1 MGATAFC
8 YWRFGNCDFPKGFGT
23 SFEVIV
29 RSQIWGL
36 KTQFNPFYISKPF
49 FYFL

>member
-8 YWRFGNCDFPKGFGT
+8 YWRFGNCDFPKSFGT

-29 RSQIWGL
+29 SSQIWRL
-36 KTQFNPFYISKPF
+36 KTQFNPFYI
-49 FYFL
+49 